1 MERERERGRERGEGT
16 LMFERR
22 TRYLSAAWWV
32 VDPRMAR
39 TGEQGMALGR
49 EGEIGREGGRERERE
64 RERERDHGCCRCV
77 RLGQEV
83 AVAVCMARLGEQGSG
98 LALRVGHR
106 GHYPDV

>member
-1 MERERERGRERGEGT
+1 
-16 LMFERR
+16 MFERR

-64 RERERDHGCCRCV
+64 RETTAA
-77 RLGQEV
+77 
-83 AVAVCMARLGEQGSG
+83 AVAYG
-98 LALRVGHR
+98 LDKKWRSQCVWRDLVNKEA
-106 GHYPDV
+106 D

>member
-39 TGEQGMALGR
+39 SGEQGMALGR

-64 RERERDHGCCRCV
+64 RERP
-77 RLGQEV
+77 RLLPLRTAWTRSGGRSV
-83 AVAVCMARLGEQGSG
+83 YGETW
-98 LALRVGHR
+98 
-106 GHYPDV
+106 